1 MNIGSIVIPFKGKF
15 KGLQCQVVAFE
26 SAGLTKI
33 AHGNE
38 VTWEWYIDLE
48 VVRY

>member
-1 MNIGSIVIPFKGKF
+1 MNIGSVVIPYKGKF
-15 KGLQCQVVAFE
+15 KGLQCQVVAFDGA
-26 SAGLTKI
+26 SLVKI

-38 VTWEWYIDLE
+38 VTWEWYIDLD